1 MISFRRCTWPPTKCA
16 SSKRWT
22 TNTRW
27 AFVQSVHLYFIL
39 YLLQTW
45 RMEMAHAHLRTLDW
59 VLKQKPYPGSD
70 AQDSLDREEEMTK
83 MKQIEVEQ
91 DADMEVEEEQMM
103 ACTSSTKDTRVPAS
117 SPRSRHVAVHRPLS
131 PRRTR
136 SGTLLNPKTAD
147 QEPKIEG
154 SFEEKLSFSPRRTRQ
169 GGFFWGKRYS
179 WFSSSIHMCRR
190 LVDLDPDDLCLWQ
203 YHAWV
208 WDFCAQGLETYST
221 NVLPVEI

>member
-1 MISFRRCTWPPTKCA
+1 MTADQVCKQQEMDHQHQVSFCLECGVP
-16 SSKRWT
+16 S
-22 TNTRW
+22 
-27 AFVQSVHLYFIL
+27 HIIL
-39 YLLQTW
+39 YSLQTW

-59 VLKQKPYPGSD
+59 VLQQEPYPGSD
-70 AQDSLDREEEMTK
+70 AQDSLDREEEVTK
-83 MKQIEVEQ
+83 MRQVEVEQ
-91 DADMEVEEEQMM
+91 DAEMEVEEEQMM

-169 GGFFWGKRYS
+169 GGFF
-179 WFSSSIHMCRR
+179 
-190 LVDLDPDDLCLWQ
+190 
-203 YHAWV
+203 
-208 WDFCAQGLETYST
+208 
-221 NVLPVEI
+221 